1 MYRKNE
7 RKGITMDYKEFM
19 EQANKLE
26 AQAATLRKQAE
37 EAKAKDAAKNTAKIK
52 EARKEICAATI
63 NYLDAIDI
71 TLENKEIEALEELF
85 NVLFDE
91 LEKSIKQA
99 KQSADILDR
108 IMKDMKESNSKSTLK
123 RVNILDDDEKLLNF
137 LRTISGEREW

>member
-1 MYRKNE
+1 M
-7 RKGITMDYKEFM
+7 TMDYREFM

-26 AQAATLRKQAE
+26 AQAAVLRKQAE

-63 NYLDAIDI
+63 NYLEAVDV
-71 TLENKEIEALEELF
+71 TLEKKEVEALEELF
-85 NVLFDE
+85 DVLFDE

-108 IMKDMKESNSKSTLK
+108 IMKDMKESNSKPTLK
-123 RVNILDDDEKLLNF
+123 RVSISDDEKLLNF
-137 LRTISGEREW
+137 LRQISE

>member
-1 MYRKNE
+1 
-7 RKGITMDYKEFM
+7 MDYKEFM

-26 AQAATLRKQAE
+26 AQAAALRKQAE

-52 EARKEICAATI
+52 EARKEVCAATI
-63 NYLDAIDI
+63 NYLKAVDV
-71 TLENKEIEALEELF
+71 TLEEKEVEALEELF
-85 NVLFDE
+85 DVLFDE

-123 RVNILDDDEKLLNF
+123 RVNISDDDEKLLNF

>member
-1 MYRKNE
+1 
-7 RKGITMDYKEFM
+7 MDYKEFM

-26 AQAATLRKQAE
+26 AQATALRKQAE

-63 NYLDAIDI
+63 NYLEAVDV
-71 TLENKEIEALEELF
+71 TLEEKEVEALEELF

-91 LEKSIKQA
+91 LEESIKQA

-108 IMKDMKESNSKSTLK
+108 IMKDMKESDSKPRLK
-123 RVNILDDDEKLLNF
+123 RNISDDEKLLNF
-137 LRTISGEREW
+137 LRQISE

>member
-26 AQAATLRKQAE
+26 AQAAALRKQARE
-37 EAKAKDAAKNTAKIK
+37 TKAKDAAKIK
-52 EARKEICAATI
+52 EARKKICAATI

-99 KQSADILDR
+99 KQTADILDR
-108 IMKDMKESNSKSTLK
+108 IMKDMKESDSKPTLK
-123 RVNILDDDEKLLNF
+123 RVDISDDEKLLNF
-137 LRTISGEREW
+137 LRKISE

>member
-1 MYRKNE
+1 M
-7 RKGITMDYKEFM
+7 TMDYREFM

-26 AQAATLRKQAE
+26 AQAAALRKQAE
-37 EAKAKDAAKNTAKIK
+37 EAKAKDAEKNTAKIK

-63 NYLDAIDI
+63 NYLEAVDV
-71 TLENKEIEALEELF
+71 TLEKKEVEALEELF

-108 IMKDMKESNSKSTLK
+108 IMKDMKESNSKPTLK
-123 RVNILDDDEKLLNF
+123 RIIISDDEKLLNF
-137 LRTISGEREW
+137 LRQISE

>member
-26 AQAATLRKQAE
+26 AQAAALRKQAE
-37 EAKAKDAAKNTAKIK
+37 KAKAKDAAKNNAKIK
-52 EARKEICAATI
+52 EARKEMCAATI
-63 NYLDAIDI
+63 NYLEAVDV
-71 TLENKEIEALEELF
+71 TLEEKEVEALEELF
-85 NVLFDE
+85 DVLFDE

-108 IMKDMKESNSKSTLK
+108 IMKDMKESNSKPTLK
-123 RVNILDDDEKLLNF
+123 RINLSDDEKLFNF
-137 LRTISGEREW
+137 LRKISE

>member
-1 MYRKNE
+1 
-7 RKGITMDYKEFM
+7 MDYREFM

-26 AQAATLRKQAE
+26 AQAAALRKQAE
-37 EAKAKDAAKNTAKIK
+37 EAKAKDAAKDAAKIK

-63 NYLDAIDI
+63 NYLEAVDV
-71 TLENKEIEALEELF
+71 TLEEKEVEALEELF

-108 IMKDMKESNSKSTLK
+108 IMKDMKESNSKPTLK
-123 RVNILDDDEKLLNF
+123 RVSISDDEKLLNF
-137 LRTISGEREW
+137 LRQISE

>member
-1 MYRKNE
+1 
-7 RKGITMDYKEFM
+7 MDYREFM

-26 AQAATLRKQAE
+26 AQAAALRKQAE

-63 NYLDAIDI
+63 NYLEAVDV
-71 TLENKEIEALEELF
+71 TLEEKEVEALEELF

-108 IMKDMKESNSKSTLK
+108 IMKDMKESNSKPTLK
-123 RVNILDDDEKLLNF
+123 RINLSDDEKLFNF
-137 LRTISGEREW
+137 LRKIYE

>member
-1 MYRKNE
+1 
-7 RKGITMDYKEFM
+7 MDYREFM

-26 AQAATLRKQAE
+26 AQAAALRKQAE
-37 EAKAKDAAKNTAKIK
+37 EAKAKDAAKKTAKIK

-63 NYLDAIDI
+63 NYLEAVDV
-71 TLENKEIEALEELF
+71 TLEKNEVEALEELF
-85 NVLFDE
+85 NVLFDD

-123 RVNILDDDEKLLNF
+123 RVNISDDEKLLNF
-137 LRTISGEREW
+137 LRQISE

>member
-1 MYRKNE
+1 
-7 RKGITMDYKEFM
+7 MDYKEFM

-52 EARKEICAATI
+52 EARKKICAATI

-85 NVLFDE
+85 NALFDE

-123 RVNILDDDEKLLNF
+123 RVNISDDEKLLNF
-137 LRTISGEREW
+137 LRRISE